1 MYEDIKL
8 TLEYNA
14 AKEAKNVYRER
25 KDRLVAVSEAADKAA
40 IWDKLSSR
48 NRNDFS
54 YIDFK
59 KKVTDAYVVEGLTVL
74 VDNCLSPILIRED
87 YHQKLVRQ
95 LVTNF
100 VNEEGSAKLLNKF
113 KSTSYAMSEM
123 AYIIETTIQSILEK
137 AKQDESK
144 SFKLDKEDKEKFYA
158 KLEKVDVD
166 DAVTKI
172 TDRVRTQQ
180 QEFVNN
186 NMEEKAA
193 LSAAL
198 TKTQNKVEDNKAKL
212 AEKANSEKAK
222 ESAVKVEESYI
233 AMGKR
238 RATDIRNSRTKNIF
252 ECMVYNL
259 SKAAMINESAG
270 QAFIDNSRLNMDKI
284 VEHCETLCT
293 FITAL
298 DSLKIINVD
307 EAYIEKML
315 ADMKK

>member
-1 MYEDIKL
+1 MELSGIDL
-8 TLEYNA
+8 YNA
-14 AKEAKNVYRER
+14 AKEAKNAYRER

-59 KKVTDAYVVEGLTVL
+59 KKVTDAYVVEGLTAL
-74 VDNCLSPILIRED
+74 VDNCLSPTLLRED

-113 KSTSYAMSEM
+113 KSTSYVMSEM

-144 SFKLDKEDKEKFYA
+144 SFKLDKEDKEKFYT

>member
-14 AKEAKNVYRER
+14 TKEAKNAYRER

-113 KSTSYAMSEM
+113 KSTSYVMSEM

>member
-14 AKEAKNVYRER
+14 TKEAKNAYRER

-113 KSTSYAMSEM
+113 KSTSYVMSEM

-144 SFKLDKEDKEKFYA
+144 SFKLDKEDKEKFYT

-233 AMGKR
+233 AIGKR

-259 SKAAMINESAG
+259 SKAAMVNESAG
-270 QAFIDNSRLNMDKI
+270 QTFIDNSRLNMDKI

>member
-113 KSTSYAMSEM
+113 KSTSYVMSEM

-144 SFKLDKEDKEKFYA
+144 SFKLDKEDKEKFYT

-270 QAFIDNSRLNMDKI
+270 QTFIDNSRLNMDKI

-298 DSLKIINVD
+298 DSLKIINVN

>member
-113 KSTSYAMSEM
+113 KSTSYVMSEM

-144 SFKLDKEDKEKFYA
+144 SFKLDKEDKEKFYT
-158 KLEKVDVD
+158 KLENIDVD

-307 EAYIEKML
+307 EAYVEKML

>member
-1 MYEDIKL
+1 
-8 TLEYNA
+8 
-14 AKEAKNVYRER
+14 
-25 KDRLVAVSEAADKAA
+25 
-40 IWDKLSSR
+40 
-48 NRNDFS
+48 
-54 YIDFK
+54 
-59 KKVTDAYVVEGLTVL
+59 
-74 VDNCLSPILIRED
+74 
-87 YHQKLVRQ
+87 
-95 LVTNF
+95 
-100 VNEEGSAKLLNKF
+100 
-113 KSTSYAMSEM
+113 MSET

>member
-14 AKEAKNVYRER
+14 TKEAKNVYRER

-113 KSTSYAMSEM
+113 KSTSYVMSEM

-144 SFKLDKEDKEKFYA
+144 SFKLDKEDKEKFYT
-158 KLEKVDVD
+158 KLENIDVD

-270 QAFIDNSRLNMDKI
+270 QTFIDNSRLNMDKI

-298 DSLKIINVD
+298 DSLKIINVN

-315 ADMKK
+315 VDMKK

>member
-113 KSTSYAMSEM
+113 KSTSYVMSEM
-123 AYIIETTIQSILEK
+123 AYIIETVIQSILEK

-144 SFKLDKEDKEKFYA
+144 SFKLDKEDKEKFYT

-233 AMGKR
+233 AIGKR

-307 EAYIEKML
+307 EAYVEKML

>member
-74 VDNCLSPILIRED
+74 VDNCLNPILIRED

-113 KSTSYAMSEM
+113 KSTSYVMSEM

-144 SFKLDKEDKEKFYA
+144 SFKLDKEDKEKFYT

>member
-14 AKEAKNVYRER
+14 AKEAKNAYRER

-137 AKQDESK
+137 TKQDESK
-144 SFKLDKEDKEKFYA
+144 SFKLDKEDKEKFYT

-259 SKAAMINESAG
+259 SKAAMVNESAG
-270 QAFIDNSRLNMDKI
+270 QTFIDNSRLNMDKI

-315 ADMKK
+315 VDMKK

>member
-14 AKEAKNVYRER
+14 AKEAKNAYRER
-25 KDRLVAVSEAADKAA
+25 KDRLVAVSEAADKDA

-113 KSTSYAMSEM
+113 KSTSYVMSEM

-144 SFKLDKEDKEKFYA
+144 SFKLDKEDKEKFYT
-158 KLEKVDVD
+158 KLENIDVD

-270 QAFIDNSRLNMDKI
+270 QTFIDNSRLNMDKI

-307 EAYIEKML
+307 EAYVEKML

>member
-113 KSTSYAMSEM
+113 KSTSYVMSEM

-144 SFKLDKEDKEKFYA
+144 SFKLDKEDKEKFYT

>member
-8 TLEYNA
+8 MLEYQA
-14 AKEAKNVYRER
+14 AKEAKSAYYER
-25 KDRLVAVSEAADKAA
+25 KERLTAISESEDKAA
-40 IWDKLSSR
+40 IWSKLSSR
-48 NRNDFS
+48 NIDDHSF
-54 YIDFK
+54 IDFK
-59 KKVTDAYVVEGLTVL
+59 KKVTDAYVVEALTIL
-74 VDNCLSPILIRED
+74 VDNCMSPILIREE

-100 VNEEGSAKLLNKF
+100 VNEEGSTRLLNKF
-113 KSTSYAMSEM
+113 RGMSYVMSEM
-123 AYIIETTIQSILEK
+123 AYAIDTSVQSILEK
-137 AKQDESK
+137 AKQDDSN
-144 SFKLDKEDKEKFYA
+144 SFKLEKGDKEKFYA

-166 DAVTKI
+166 DAVNKI

-222 ESAVKVEESYI
+222 ESAAKIEESYI
-233 AMGKR
+233 ALGKR
-238 RATDIRNSRTKNIF
+238 RATDIRNSRSKNIF

-259 SKAAMINESAG
+259 SKAAMVNESAG
-270 QAFIDNSRLNMDKI
+270 QAFIENSKLNMDKI

-293 FITAL
+293 FITTL

-307 EAYIEKML
+307 EAYIENML
-315 ADMKK
+315 NEMKK

>member
-14 AKEAKNVYRER
+14 AKEAKNAYRER

-144 SFKLDKEDKEKFYA
+144 SFKIDKEDKEKFYA
-158 KLEKVDVD
+158 KLENIDVD

-233 AMGKR
+233 AIGKR

-298 DSLKIINVD
+298 DSLKIINVN

-315 ADMKK
+315 ADIKK

>member
-113 KSTSYAMSEM
+113 KSTSYVMSEM

-144 SFKLDKEDKEKFYA
+144 SFKLDKEDKEKFYT
-158 KLEKVDVD
+158 KLENIDVD

>member
-113 KSTSYAMSEM
+113 KSTSYVMSEM

-144 SFKLDKEDKEKFYA
+144 SFKLDKEDKEKFYT
-158 KLEKVDVD
+158 KLEKIDVD

-298 DSLKIINVD
+298 DSLKIINVN

>member
-14 AKEAKNVYRER
+14 AKEAKNAYRER

-113 KSTSYAMSEM
+113 KSTSYVMSEM

-144 SFKLDKEDKEKFYA
+144 SFKLDKEDKEKFYT

>member
-14 AKEAKNVYRER
+14 AKEAKNAYRER

-113 KSTSYAMSEM
+113 KSTSYVMSEM

-144 SFKLDKEDKEKFYA
+144 SFKLDKEDKEKFYT

-259 SKAAMINESAG
+259 SKAAMVNESAG
-270 QAFIDNSRLNMDKI
+270 QTFIDNSRLNMDKI

-315 ADMKK
+315 VDMKK

>member
-14 AKEAKNVYRER
+14 AKEAKNAYRER

-113 KSTSYAMSEM
+113 KSTSYVMSEM

-144 SFKLDKEDKEKFYA
+144 SFKLDKEDKEKFYT
-158 KLEKVDVD
+158 KLENIDVD

-307 EAYIEKML
+307 EAYVEKML

>member
-14 AKEAKNVYRER
+14 AKEAKNAYRER

-100 VNEEGSAKLLNKF
+100 VNEEGSTKLLNKF

-144 SFKLDKEDKEKFYA
+144 SFKLDKEDKEKFYT

-212 AEKANSEKAK
+212 AEKANSEKVK

-270 QAFIDNSRLNMDKI
+270 QTFIDNSRLNMDKI

>member
-14 AKEAKNVYRER
+14 AKEVKNVYRER
-25 KDRLVAVSEAADKAA
+25 KDRLVAVSEAVDKAA

-100 VNEEGSAKLLNKF
+100 VNEEGSVKLLNKF
-113 KSTSYAMSEM
+113 KSTSYVMSEM

-144 SFKLDKEDKEKFYA
+144 SFKLDKEDKEKFYT

-270 QAFIDNSRLNMDKI
+270 QTFIDNSRLNMDKI

-307 EAYIEKML
+307 EAYVEKML

>member
-14 AKEAKNVYRER
+14 AKEAKNAYRER

-100 VNEEGSAKLLNKF
+100 VNEEGSTKLLNKF

-293 FITAL
+293 FITTL